1 MVVRRIQRADAD
13 VGSYDGRSGDL
24 DVVGLHLCRVGG
36 SVEVFLSDCLF
47 ADRETGTGV
56 QTCWIGDGRGI
67 SLCCFVVAGR
77 VRRT

>member
-1 MVVRRIQRADAD
+1 MGIRRIQRAHVD
-13 VGSYDGRSGDL
+13 VGFYDERIEDL
-24 DVVGLHLCRVGG
+24 DVVGLHLCRVSG

-47 ADRETGTGV
+47 ADRETGTGI